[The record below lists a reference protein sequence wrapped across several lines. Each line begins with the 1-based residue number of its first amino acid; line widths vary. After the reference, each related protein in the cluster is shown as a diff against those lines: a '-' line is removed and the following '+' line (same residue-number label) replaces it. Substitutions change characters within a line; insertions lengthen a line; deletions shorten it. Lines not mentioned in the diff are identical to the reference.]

1 MMDSW
6 TKTPGLPLI
15 SAVVEEGH
23 VTVSQRP
30 FFLCQTCNSS
40 SEEEE
45 RTWDVPLQYFYKN
58 KEVNKT
64 DRFYLNATK
73 ESNIMQDV
81 DWIKL
86 NADWT
91 GFYLVNNTDIDLVD
105 LELMSDVD
113 VANMLHNSLQLIREG
128 SLSSQSFISTLKR
141 AMATEQPGYLTT
153 YMVLQSWW
161 FILNIF
167 DQNYDSYNEVS
178 GAAYVWL
185 NVSNM
190 DVSYGALSNM
200 AVTDRELLVSKL
212 KMALSIDHDRVVE
225 DNPEFHNL
233 TVLWRRSIEETNF
246 SYEGIIHRDIARE
259 VGKCSFLT
267 DEGGMWSLL
276 WKEYS
281 DATVPSWETDLEVIL
296 TSAKDITLL
305 LRMLDNCLNEEKIKQ
320 DKTISIISLITG
332 QRRGRAVGWDFMRTN
347 WDFLYDRHKTQIS
360 RLVSASTSTFSS
372 HQRLQ
377 EMDEFFEKN
386 KVGGDERAVSQARE
400 IVLSNIFFMENR
412 SGDILNSILK

>member
-1 MMDSW
+1 
-6 TKTPGLPLI
+6 
-15 SAVVEEGH
+15 
-23 VTVSQRP
+23 
-30 FFLCQTCNSS
+30 
-40 SEEEE
+40 
-45 RTWDVPLQYFYKN
+45 
-58 KEVNKT
+58 
-64 DRFYLNATK
+64 
-73 ESNIMQDV
+73 
-81 DWIKL
+81 
-86 NADWT
+86 
-91 GFYLVNNTDIDLVD
+91 
-105 LELMSDVD
+105 
-113 VANMLHNSLQLIREG
+113 
-128 SLSSQSFISTLKR
+128 
-141 AMATEQPGYLTT
+141 
-153 YMVLQSWW
+153 
-161 FILNIF
+161 
-167 DQNYDSYNEVS
+167 
-178 GAAYVWL
+178 
-185 NVSNM
+185 
-190 DVSYGALSNM
+190 
-200 AVTDRELLVSKL
+200 
-212 KMALSIDHDRVVE
+212 
-225 DNPEFHNL
+225 
-233 TVLWRRSIEETNF
+233 
-246 SYEGIIHRDIARE
+246 
-259 VGKCSFLT
+259 
-267 DEGGMWSLL
+267 MWSLL